1 MERTER
7 KKQKNKHILNFK
19 SVGERPMKNIY
30 KVSENIQYAY
40 LMAVFGRKRERA
52 VQDVSERVQI
62 C

>member
-1 MERTER
+1 MERTEKR
-7 KKQKNKHILNFK
+7 KKNKHILNFK

-52 VQDVSERVQI
+52 EVQDVSERVQI